1 MILRPPRVTRTDTL
15 FPYTTLFRPQSA
27 NLEVG
32 QQLSYSDRGSNGA
45 GAIISSPHRVDIAS
59 ALSWKRGMLE
69 FHGAPL
75 SQVIEEVNRNA
86 VGRHVLLDPSEA
98 DTPVYGVLRDGDL
111 EGIASILKERHE
123 TRARHAPQV
132 RTDQTLHNQ
141 ANRKTGRE

>member
-69 FHGAPL
+69 FHGEPL
-75 SQVIEEVNRNA
+75 SQVIEEVNRHA
-86 VGRHVLLDPSEA
+86 VGRVVLLDPSEA
-98 DTPVYGVLRDGDL
+98 DTPVSGVLRAGDPDGL
-111 EGIASILKERHE
+111 ASTLQ
-123 TRARHAPQV
+123 APTAPRSGTTPPV
-132 RTDQTLHNQ
+132 PPH
-141 ANRKTGRE
+141 

>member
-27 NLEVG
+27 TLEVG

-69 FHGAPL
+69 FHGEQL
-75 SQVIEEVNRNA
+75 SQVIEEVNRHA
-86 VGRHVLLDPSEA
+86 VGRVLLPDSSDA
-98 DTPVYGVLRDGDL
+98 HTPVYGFLRAGHPEAL
-111 EGIASILKERHE
+111 RSASRL
-123 TRARHAPQV
+123 TRV
-132 RTDQTLHNQ
+132 
-141 ANRKTGRE
+141 